1 VEYKPIDNYGVIGDM
16 HTAALVGSDGSIDW
30 CCLPKFDSPSVFA
43 ALLDKDRGGYF
54 RICTREETRHRQM
67 YWPET
72 NVMVTRFLNPDGAA
86 EVIDFMPL
94 RNTGTERREIV
105 RIAHCVRG
113 TSKFKMACFPA
124 FDYARAQHE
133 VFAEGNRLIFRSD
146 GDELALFSSLP
157 LSGPELDFEL
167 AENEVAS
174 FILRHSVPG
183 DLEIPPDLNRHADE
197 LKEETIALWKKWV
210 AKSTYSGRWREM
222 VTRSALALKLLT
234 YEPTGAIVAA
244 PTCSLPEEI
253 GGVRNWDYR
262 YVWIRDAAF
271 TIYAFLRLGYTSEA
285 TRFMEWLHDRAAE
298 NQETGPLQVMYRVD
312 GSSDLKEF
320 TLDHLD
326 GYRGSR
332 PVRVGNAASDQL
344 QLDIYGELVDSIY
357 LYNKHGQPI
366 SYQLWNNVQRMLEWL
381 CDNWE
386 RPDHSVWEVRDE
398 PRQYTYSKVQCWVA
412 MERGMRIAR
421 QRGLPFDFRRIQ
433 PECNRIY
440 EAIMEKGWSEE
451 KQSFTQS
458 FGSDAVDATS
468 LLFPLMMF
476 VGELDPRM
484 KSTLDRIRQE
494 LVSDTLVYRYTV
506 ADGLPG
512 NEGTFSVCSFWLV
525 ENLARSGKVD
535 EALLMF
541 EKMLTYANPLG
552 LYAEQIGLSGEAL
565 GNFPQAF
572 THLGLISAALDL
584 DRSLSM

>member
-1 VEYKPIDNYGVIGDM
+1 
-16 HTAALVGSDGSIDW
+16 
-30 CCLPKFDSPSVFA
+30 
-43 ALLDKDRGGYF
+43 
-54 RICTREETRHRQM
+54 
-67 YWPET
+67 
-72 NVMVTRFLNPDGAA
+72 
-86 EVIDFMPL
+86 
-94 RNTGTERREIV
+94 
-105 RIAHCVRG
+105 
-113 TSKFKMACFPA
+113 MACFPA
-124 FDYARAQHE
+124 FDYARAPHE
-133 VFAEGNRLIFRSD
+133 VLAEGHRLTFRSTA
-146 GDELALFSSLP
+146 GELILFSSLE
-157 LSGPELDFEL
+157 LSGRELEFDL
-167 AENEVAS
+167 GENQVAS
-174 FILRHSVPG
+174 FILRCSAPG
-183 DLEIPPDLNRHADE
+183 DVNIPSDLNRHADE

-210 AKSTYSGRWREM
+210 AKSNYAGRWREM
-222 VTRSALALKLLT
+222 VSRSALALKLLT
-234 YEPTGAIVAA
+234 YEPTGAIIAA
-244 PTCSLPEEI
+244 LTCSLPEEI

-271 TIYAFLRLGYTSEA
+271 TIYAFLRLGYTREA
-285 TRFMEWLHDRAAE
+285 TRFMDWLNDRASE
-298 NQETGPLQVMYRVD
+298 NQETGPLQVMYRID
-312 GSSDLKEF
+312 GSSDLNEF

-332 PVRVGNAASDQL
+332 PVRVGNAASNQL

-357 LYNKHGQPI
+357 LFNKYGQSI
-366 SYQLWNNVQRMLEWL
+366 SYQLWNNVQRMLAWL

-398 PRQYTYSKVQCWVA
+398 PKQYTYSKMQCWVA
-412 MERGMRIAR
+412 LERGMRIAR
-421 QRGLPFDFRRIQ
+421 HRGLPFDFQRIQ

-451 KQSFTQS
+451 KQSFTQC
-458 FGSDAVDATS
+458 FGSSELDATS

-476 VGELDPRM
+476 VGDLDPRM
-484 KSTLDRIRQE
+484 QSTLERVKQE
-494 LVSDTLVYRYTV
+494 LVSDTLVYRYKV

-512 NEGTFSVCSFWLV
+512 SEGTFSVCSFWLV

-584 DRSLSM
+584 DHSLSM